1 MAFTSVLCLSEVT
14 ILTKVK
20 VKAVR
25 THPSFLVTGN
35 KHTVLPVA
43 GDGHRTQAGC
53 FSHYSFKKSLHA
65 NTEEGKTVFSY
76 SISALNAYCLNN
88 ELSSDLT
95 AQK

>member
-43 GDGHRTQAGC
+43 GDGHRTQEVA
-53 FSHYSFKKSLHA
+53 FLISLLKKACMQTLKKERQYFLTVSL
-65 NTEEGKTVFSY
+65 
-76 SISALNAYCLNN
+76 L
-88 ELSSDLT
+88 
-95 AQK
+95 